1 MKEHPVDVEVQLLLK
16 RTPENHLEILI
27 NHRSFLMFKEKLLPS
42 FYFIPNFTLLFS
54 HKNKTNI
61 IQLNDVMLLF
71 FYQSESSNLSNVKN
85 IGVSAQATFPY
96 LQKTDINTRHLS
108 KK

>member
-1 MKEHPVDVEVQLLLK
+1 M
-16 RTPENHLEILI
+16 T
-27 NHRSFLMFKEKLLPS
+27 SC
-42 FYFIPNFTLLFS
+42 FY
-54 HKNKTNI
+54 
-61 IQLNDVMLLF
+61 F

-96 LQKTDINTRHLS
+96 LKRTDINTRHLS

>member
-1 MKEHPVDVEVQLLLK
+1 M
-16 RTPENHLEILI
+16 T
-27 NHRSFLMFKEKLLPS
+27 SC
-42 FYFIPNFTLLFS
+42 FY
-54 HKNKTNI
+54 
-61 IQLNDVMLLF
+61 F

-96 LQKTDINTRHLS
+96 LQRTDINTKHLS